1 MPRLNFAVL
10 AFCSCL
16 LGACAGR
23 APAPVA
29 VVQPMDNS
37 LTCSAMMAE
46 VASNNAKITELGS
59 EKGAKVAQ
67 NVAAGV
73 VGLVVWP
80 VWFLMDF
87 QGAAGTEI
95 KALQD
100 RNAYLATKVNE
111 EGCGK
116 EPEPTT
122 RVAAPQAPPAVMVPP
137 ATYSAAPSYDQ
148 APPATAYTPPPQPVP
163 APVYATPAPAPNYA
177 RPAAA
182 PPSPAPS
189 YGSQPPPQVETV
201 RARAYTPPTHGTF
214 DPYAI
219 DPYPTAPTAVAD
231 DVVPN

>member
-1 MPRLNFAVL
+1 M
-10 AFCSCL
+10 
-16 LGACAGR
+16 
-23 APAPVA
+23 
-29 VVQPMDNS
+29 
-37 LTCSAMMAE
+37 TCSAMMAE
-46 VASNNAKITELGS
+46 FASNNAKITELGG

-73 VGLVVWP
+73 VGLVIWP

-111 EGCGK
+111 DGCGK
-116 EPEPTT
+116 EPEPPT
-122 RVAAPQAPPAVMVPP
+122 RVAAPQAPPAVMIPP
-137 ATYSAAPSYDQ
+137 ATYSAAPSSD
-148 APPATAYTPPPQPVP
+148 PARPTTAYSPPPQQPTP
-163 APVYATPAPAPNYA
+163 APVYATPAPAPNYTP
-177 RPAAA
+177 PAAV
-182 PPSPAPS
+182 PATPVPS
-189 YGSQPPPQVETV
+189 YASQPAPQVEIV
-201 RARAYTPPTHGTF
+201 RARAYAPPTHGTF

>member
-1 MPRLNFAVL
+1 MNRPALFGSTL
-10 AFCSCL
+10 ICL
-16 LGACAGR
+16 SLVACAGR
-23 APAPVA
+23 APQPVA

-37 LTCSAMMAE
+37 MTCSAMMAE
-46 VASNNAKITELGS
+46 VGSNNAKITELGS

-111 EGCGK
+111 EACSS
-116 EPEPTT
+116 EPET
-122 RVAAPQAPPAVMVPP
+122 R
-137 ATYSAAPSYDQ
+137 
-148 APPATAYTPPPQPVP
+148 TA
-163 APVYATPAPAPNYA
+163 
-177 RPAAA
+177 RAAA
-182 PPSPAPS
+182 PPPAAYSPQAPAIPAAPPPVQAQTVPVYDAPPPPPVQPAPAYTTPAATAS
-189 YGSQPPPQVETV
+189 AYEPPTPAGQPEPV
-201 RARAYTPPTHGTF
+201 RARAYAPPTHGTF

-219 DPYPTAPTAVAD
+219 DPYPTAPALE
-231 DVVPN
+231 PM